1 MEDKKINHILEGFFN
16 EKQNINEMKNDKL
29 NALIYQISGDGNFE
43 EPKKIVAVRVIDSLE
58 GGNEKVEKVKKI
70 EGERKI
76 LDHSDI
82 MKGYLEDLKKNH
94 PK

>member
-29 NALIYQISGDGNFE
+29 NALIYQISGDGNFKE
-43 EPKKIVAVRVIDSLE
+43 SKKIIAVRVIDSLE
-58 GGNEKVEKVKKI
+58 GGNEKVKKI
-70 EGERKI
+70 EGERKV

-82 MKGYLEDLKKNH
+82 MKEYLEDLQKND

>member
-29 NALIYQISGDGNFE
+29 NALIYQISGDGNFKE
-43 EPKKIVAVRVIDSLE
+43 SKKIIAVRVIDSLE
-58 GGNEKVEKVKKI
+58 GGNEKVEDIKKI
-70 EGERKI
+70 EGERKV

-82 MKGYLEDLKKNH
+82 MKEYLDDLKNKH

>member
-29 NALIYQISGDGNFE
+29 NTLIYQISGDGNFKE
-43 EPKKIVAVRVIDSLE
+43 SKKIIAVRVIDSLE
-58 GGNEKVEKVKKI
+58 GGNEKVKKI
-70 EGERKI
+70 EGERKV

-82 MKGYLEDLKKNH
+82 MKEYLEDLQKND